1 MIGGVALAIAAG
13 PAMAQDAP
21 ASQTD
26 ASQVADVVVTGSRIA
41 RKDFEAVSPITTVT
55 AETIELTSTLSVENL
70 LNDLPSV
77 VAGNMATS
85 NNSGGE
91 SFATVDLRGLGP
103 NRTLVLINGERLP
116 ASSTTGVVDLN
127 TIPTSLISRVE
138 VVTGGASAVYGSDA
152 IAGVVN
158 FVLKDNFEGA
168 ELTATYG
175 ASFDGLQPEVSL
187 AGLFGGNF
195 ADGRG
200 NLTAYAS
207 YYSREKVS
215 QGELDFSRTSAGIA
229 YDASGRPYV
238 VDSAQ
243 EWLDVT
249 AGGGGNYFS
258 GGSGTSAW
266 GTIYNRPGNA
276 GPDGIWNTADDVVGN
291 PFGGAPTVLR
301 PGPDGILGTADDL
314 SPTYAAGTGLAGLL
328 PSQFGIGSNDT
339 NCDGVANTAP
349 VNTGNLS
356 FDTNGALTPHAG
368 SGACTVPDRAAGSS
382 RYSFAADN
390 YLILPAERFNITTI
404 GHYDITDSVRLDIQ
418 LNYANTW
425 QEVSLAPTP
434 ATGLTVNLTPAMQNL
449 IQTKHADLWAALA
462 ARPDPLAPFNMDRRT
477 NEVGARYG
485 VTKNSSLAMLATLT
499 GDFGDSGWDWSLT
512 TSYGKNQLQDLGKNS
527 VNRTAFLQGLA
538 GCQDP
543 TTGASLGVNALPG
556 CVPLDIFGEGTLT
569 AEMVNFLTVPT
580 FSTTDIEES
589 RIAGFVR
596 GNIME
601 LPAGPLAAVVG
612 FEWRESRA
620 EFRVDNEQRTGN
632 IYGFNAVQDQGGT
645 ISVSELYGEL
655 SLPLVRD
662 LPFAKYIGVDLG
674 YRYSDYSSV
683 GGLDTYKIGLEWEAL
698 DWLKFRTVYNSA
710 VRAPS
715 VFELYQNGDQGFA
728 TFIDPCMIQGGQAPS
743 AQIAAFCA
751 LQTPGI
757 DYSTGLT
764 QNNTQTEAFAF
775 GNPNLKP
782 ESAKTFTIGAV
793 FQPDFFP
800 IGNLRAT
807 VDYYDIEITDI
818 IASLGV
824 GYWIEQCYDSLSLT
838 SAACQRVQ
846 RDTVTGQMDFVNTS
860 RTNGGFYRTKG
871 VDTQIDWSLNLE
883 DYGMPGRLRVN
894 ELFTYVDE
902 LNFDGDDTV
911 GYGYS
916 SIGGA
921 NFDWK
926 SVLSVTYDIADW
938 TIFARWSHTPK
949 LKDPVFTNAFDDTE
963 YEMPAASYV
972 DLSARWNV
980 TDDFQLTAFIGNLFD
995 KEAPQTPIGVYNGQ
1009 ANTDTQLYYP
1019 GLLGRTFSISARA
1032 RF

>member
-215 QGELDFSRTSAGIA
+215 QGELDFSKISAGIA
-229 YDASGRPYV
+229 YDASGRPHV

-243 EWLDVT
+243 EWLDAT

-266 GTIYNRPGNA
+266 GTVHNNA
-276 GPDGIWNTADDVVGN
+276 GN
-291 PFGGAPTVLR
+291 PFANLGALV
-301 PGPDGILGTADDL
+301 GA
-314 SPTYAAGTGLAGLL
+314 TGNNNFLAGGYD
-328 PSQFGIGSNDT
+328 S
-339 NCDGVANTAP
+339 NCDGVANTGAY
-349 VNTGNLS
+349 NTGNLS
-356 FDTNGALTPHAG
+356 FDTSGALTPYAG

-404 GHYDITDSVRLDIQ
+404 GHYDITDSVRLDVQ

-449 IQTKHADLWAALA
+449 IQTKHADLWAALQSRA
-462 ARPDPLAPFNMDRRT
+462 NPLAPFTMDRRT

-569 AEMVNFLTVPT
+569 AEMVDFLTVPT
-580 FSTTDIEES
+580 FATTDIEES

-632 IYGFNAVQDQGGT
+632 IYGFNAIQDQGGT

-662 LPFAKYIGVDLG
+662 LPFAKYIGLDLG

-883 DYGMPGRLRVN
+883 DYGLPGRLRVN

-902 LNFDGDDTV
+902 LNFDGDDSV

-938 TIFARWSHTPK
+938 TIFARWSHTPE

-963 YEMPAASYV
+963 YKMPSASYV

-995 KEAPQTPIGVYNGQ
+995 EQAPQTPIGVYNGQ

>member
-13 PAMAQDAP
+13 PALAQDAP

-187 AGLFGGNF
+187 SGLFGGNF

-215 QGELDFSRTSAGIA
+215 QGELDFSKISAAIA
-229 YDASGRPYV
+229 YDANGRPHV

-243 EWLDVT
+243 EWNDVT
-249 AGGGGNYFS
+249 AGGGGNYFA

-266 GTIYNRPGNA
+266 GTVYN
-276 GPDGIWNTADDVVGN
+276 NTAN
-291 PFGGAPTVLR
+291 PFQNLGALV
-301 PGPDGILGTADDL
+301 G
-314 SPTYAAGTGLAGLL
+314 GTGNNNFLAG
-328 PSQFGIGSNDT
+328 GYDT
-339 NCDGVANTAP
+339 NCDGVANTAAY
-349 VNTGNLS
+349 NTGNLS
-356 FDTNGALTPHAG
+356 FDTSGALTPRAVA
-368 SGACTVPDRAAGSS
+368 GACNVPDRAAGSS

-404 GHYDITDSVRLDIQ
+404 GHYDITDTVRLDVQ

-434 ATGLTVNLTPAMQNL
+434 ATGLTVNLTPAMQSL
-449 IQTKHADLWAALA
+449 IQSKHADLWAALQSRA
-462 ARPDPLAPFNMDRRT
+462 NPLAPFTMDRRT

-499 GDFGDSGWDWSLT
+499 GDFGGSGWDWSLT
-512 TSYGKNQLQDLGKNS
+512 TSYGKNQLQDVGQNS
-527 VNRTAFLQGLA
+527 INKTAFLQGLA

-569 AEMVNFLTVPT
+569 AEMVDFLKVPT
-580 FSTTDIEES
+580 FATTDIEES

-596 GNIME
+596 GNLME
-601 LPAGPLAAVVG
+601 LPAGPLAAVLG

-632 IYGFNAVQDQGGT
+632 IYGFNAIQDQGGT

-662 LPFAKYIGVDLG
+662 LPFAKYVGLDLG

-698 DWLKFRTVYNSA
+698 DWLKFRSVYNSA

-715 VFELYQNGDQGFA
+715 VFELYQNGDQGFP
-728 TFIDPCMIQGGQAPS
+728 TVIDPCMVQGGQNPS
-743 AQIAAFCA
+743 TAIANFCA
-751 LQTPGI
+751 TQTPGI

-764 QNNTQTEAFAF
+764 QNNTQVEAFAF

-793 FQPDFFP
+793 FQPGFFP

-818 IASLGV
+818 IASLGA

-838 SAACQRVQ
+838 SEACQRVQ
-846 RDTVTGQMDFVNTS
+846 RDTVTGQLDFVNTT

-871 VDTQIDWSLNLE
+871 VDTQIDWSVNLE

-921 NFDWK
+921 NFNYK
-926 SVLSVTYDIADW
+926 SVLSLTYDIADV
-938 TIFARWSHTPK
+938 TLFARWSYTPA

-963 YEMPAASYV
+963 YKSPAASYT
-972 DLSARWNV
+972 DISARWNL
-980 TDDFQLTAFIGNLFD
+980 TDDFQLTAFIGNVFD
-995 KEAPQTPIGVYNGQ
+995 SRAPQTPIGVYNGQ

-1019 GLLGRTFSISARA
+1019 GLLGRTFSVSARA

>member
-1 MIGGVALAIAAG
+1 MKIQLKRERLLASTFIAGLAVAGMAS
-13 PAMAQDAP
+13 PAFAQTTQSGEP
-21 ASQTD
+21 ASQV
-26 ASQVADVVVTGSRIA
+26 SDVVVTGSRIVRQDYDA
-41 RKDFEAVSPITTVT
+41 PSPVTTVT

-70 LNDLPSV
+70 LNELPSV

-127 TIPTSLISRVE
+127 TIPTSLVNRVE

-152 IAGVVN
+152 VAGVVN
-158 FVLKDNFEGA
+158 FVLKDNYEGA
-168 ELTATYG
+168 ELSATYG
-175 ASFDGLQPEVSL
+175 ASFDGMQPEVSL
-187 AGLFGGNF
+187 TGLFGGNF

-207 YYSREKVS
+207 YYSREGVS
-215 QGELDFSRTSAGIA
+215 QAELPYSAVSAAIA
-229 YDASGRPYV
+229 YDASGRPIV

-243 EWLDVT
+243 KYLDAI
-249 AGGGGNYFS
+249 AGGGGTYFA

-266 GTIYNRPGNA
+266 GTVYNDPS
-276 GPDGIWNTADDVVGN
+276 N
-291 PFGGAPTVLR
+291 PFSNLGALVGATGNTNFGAGG
-301 PGPDGILGTADDL
+301 
-314 SPTYAAGTGLAGLL
+314 Y
-328 PSQFGIGSNDT
+328 DT
-339 NCDGVANTAP
+339 NCDGVANTGAY
-349 VNTGNLS
+349 NSGNLS
-356 FDTNGALTPHAG
+356 FDTSGALTPYAG
-368 SGACTVPDRAAGSS
+368 SGACAVPDRAAGSS
-382 RYSFAADN
+382 RYNYGPDN

-404 GHYDITDSVRLDIQ
+404 GHYDITDSLRLDVQ

-434 ATGLTVNLTPAMQNL
+434 ATGLTVNLTPAMRDL
-449 IQTKHADLWAALA
+449 IQTKHSDLWAALQSRA
-462 ARPDPLAPFNMDRRT
+462 DPDAPFTMDRRT
-477 NEVGARYG
+477 NEVGARFG
-485 VTKNSSLAMLATLT
+485 ETKNSSLAMLATLS
-499 GDFGDSGWDWSLT
+499 GDFGGSGWDWSLT
-512 TSYGKNQLQDLGKNS
+512 TSYGKNQLQDLGRNS
-527 VNRTAFLQGLA
+527 VNKTAIRQGLA

-543 TTGASLGVNALPG
+543 TSGAPLGINALPG

-569 AEMVNFLTVPT
+569 KEMVDFITVPT

-589 RIAGFVR
+589 RIAGFAR
-596 GNIME
+596 GDLMT
-601 LPAGPLAAVVG
+601 LPAGPLAAVFG

-632 IYGFNAVQDQGGT
+632 IYGFNAIQDQGGS
-645 ISVSELYGEL
+645 ISVSELYAEL
-655 SLPLVRD
+655 SVPLLRD
-662 LPFAKYIGVDLG
+662 LPGAKYLGMDFG

-683 GGLDTYKIGLEWEAL
+683 GGLDTYKIGLEYQPL
-698 DWLKFRTVYNSA
+698 DWLKFRSVFNSA

-715 VFELYQNGDQGFA
+715 VFELYQNGDQGFPSA
-728 TFIDPCMIQGGQAPS
+728 IDPCMIQGGSAPS
-743 AQIAAFCA
+743 SAIAAFCA
-751 LQTPGI
+751 QQAPGI
-757 DYSTGLT
+757 DFAGGIT
-764 QNNTQTEAFAF
+764 QNNTQVEAFAF

-782 ESAKTFTIGAV
+782 ESAETLTFGVV

-800 IGNLRAT
+800 VGNFRAT

-818 IASLGV
+818 IASLGAN
-824 GYWIEQCYDSLSLT
+824 YWIEACYDSLSLT
-838 SAACQRVQ
+838 SEACGRVV
-846 RDTVTGQMDFVNTS
+846 RDQVTGQLDFVNTT

-871 VDTQIDWSLNLE
+871 IDTQIDWSVDMEEFGL
-883 DYGMPGRLRVN
+883 PGRLRVN

-902 LNFDGDDTV
+902 LNFDGDDSV

-938 TIFARWSHTPK
+938 TIFARWSYTPP
-949 LKDPVFTNAFDDTE
+949 LKDPVFVNAVDDSE
-963 YEMPAASYV
+963 YEMPEASYF

-980 TDDFQLTAFIGNLFD
+980 TDNFQLTAFIGNVFD
-995 KEAPQTPIGVYNGQ
+995 KNAPQTPIGVYNGQ

-1019 GLLGRTFSISARA
+1019 GLLGRMFSISARA